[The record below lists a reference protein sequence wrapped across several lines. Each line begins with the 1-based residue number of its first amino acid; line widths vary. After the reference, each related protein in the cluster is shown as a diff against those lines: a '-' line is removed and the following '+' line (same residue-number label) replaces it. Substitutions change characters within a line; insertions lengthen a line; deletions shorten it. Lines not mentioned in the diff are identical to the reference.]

1 MNNLSKIAGVAIVLA
16 FLSASPVIAKNP
28 DNQGKGEGQ
37 GSSQGN
43 SQNKGNSQGKGNSQ
57 NASSKNKDDRHE
69 MHYAGIN
76 QQDARKWAKQYNI
89 GGYKPLPPGI
99 RKNLARGKPIPPGIA
114 KTRLPQG
121 YINQLPRY
129 EGYEWRGYGTDLV
142 LVDLVSNVIA
152 DVIMDVLN

>member
-1 MNNLSKIAGVAIVLA
+1 MNTFMNNAGLLLLASA
-16 FLSASPVIAKNP
+16 FLAGPVSAAKPDDKGGNP
-28 DNQGKGEGQ
+28 NA
-37 GSSQGN
+37 N
-43 SQNKGNSQGKGNSQ
+43 SQSGNNKSKGKHD
-57 NASSKNKDDRHE
+57 SKQ

-76 QQDARKWAKQYNI
+76 QQDARKWAKQYNM